1 MYVGNVDSHPL
12 MMYGKTQTQTG
23 LKQVNDSK
31 SEMRYTKLNHT
42 VYSTESNSMAKQ
54 SVFCFKHF
62 IHHIKY

>member
-1 MYVGNVDSHPL
+1 MEKH
-12 MMYGKTQTQTG
+12 KTQTG
-23 LKQVNDSK
+23 LKQINDSK